1 MNVYNV
7 KYEIAVILCATTFAM
22 LGPNIIITSNIIFT
36 TKRHNYVELS
46 LVRQNR
52 KIP

>member
-1 MNVYNV
+1 MKVYNV
-7 KYEIAVILCATTFAM
+7 EYEIAVILCAM